1 MPPTTDPTLTRWRL
15 LLGAAAETACGG
27 LSGDALAAEASLEW
41 LYGRD
46 QGEAARE
53 QMAREGGSGPSSLS
67 VPEWINEVHRLFPK
81 ETIER
86 LERDAVER
94 YGIVELVTD
103 PKVLERIEPNPAL
116 LEAVMRTRHL
126 MNPQVLAMA
135 RQLVARVVREL
146 MEKLAR
152 EIRQATAGTLNRRRR
167 TRHANARNFDAQA
180 TLRANLKHY
189 DPQRRQ
195 LGIERALFA
204 TRSRRQLDRWQLLI
218 VVDQSG
224 SMVPSVIHAAVTAA
238 CLHGLPGVQ
247 SHLIAFDTQVVD
259 FTDRIEDPVECLMKV
274 QLGGGTDIAGAMAY
288 AAQRISAP
296 RRAIVVLITDFFEG
310 GSPQRLVGLTRDLV
324 AQGTR
329 VLGLAAL
336 DDKAEP
342 AYDRALA
349 KRLVDVGAEVG
360 AMTPGQLAKWIGEK
374 LRG

>member
-1 MPPTTDPTLTRWRL
+1 MTADPTLTRWRL
-15 LLGAAAETACGG
+15 LLGAAAEAACGG
-27 LSGDALAAEASLEW
+27 LSGDARAREEALEW
-41 LYGRD
+41 LYGR
-46 QGEAARE
+46 EAFGDGARE
-53 QMAREGGSGPSSLS
+53 EMRQRSGGSEASQLS
-67 VPEWINEVHRLFPK
+67 VPDWINEVHRLFPK
-81 ETIER
+81 EIIER

-94 YGIVELVTD
+94 AGIHELVTD
-103 PKVLERIEPNPAL
+103 PAVLERIEPNPAL

-152 EIRQATAGTLNRRRR
+152 ELRQATAGTLNRRQR
-167 TRHANARNFDAQA
+167 TRLANSRNFDAQA

-195 LGIERALFA
+195 LAIETALFS
-204 TRSRRQLDRWQLLI
+204 TRSSRHLDRWQLLI

-224 SMVPSVIHAAVTAA
+224 SMLPSVIHAAVTAA

-247 SHLIAFDTQVVD
+247 SHLIAFDTAVVD
-259 FTDRIEDPVECLMKV
+259 FSDRVEDPVECLMKV
-274 QLGGGTDIAGAMAY
+274 QLGGGTDIAGALAY
-288 AAQRISAP
+288 AAQKINAP
-296 RRAIVVLITDFFEG
+296 RRAIVVLVTDFFEG
-310 GSPQRLVGLTRDLV
+310 GSPQRLVQLTRDLV

-336 DDKAEP
+336 DEQAEP
-342 AYDRALA
+342 AYDRELA
-349 KRLVDVGAEVG
+349 KQLVQVGADVG
-360 AMTPGQLAKWIGEK
+360 AMTPGQLARWIWEK

>member
-1 MPPTTDPTLTRWRL
+1 MDPVLTRWRL
-15 LLGAAAETACGG
+15 LLGQAAEHACGS
-27 LSGDALAAEASLEW
+27 LSGDAQASEEALDW
-41 LYGRD
+41 LYGREEGD
-46 QGEAARE
+46 SAARDA
-53 QMAREGGSGPSSLS
+53 MPREGGSGPSVLS
-67 VPEWINEVHRLFPK
+67 VPDWINEVHRLFPK

-94 YGIVELVTD
+94 FGVLELVTD
-103 PKVLERIEPNPAL
+103 PRVLERIEPNPAL
-116 LEAVMRTRHL
+116 LEAVLRTQHL
-126 MNPQVLAMA
+126 MNPEVLALA
-135 RQLVARVVREL
+135 RQLVAKVVRDL
-146 MEKLAR
+146 MEKLAQR
-152 EIRQATAGTLNRRRR
+152 LERAVAGSLNRRRR
-167 TRHANARNFDAQA
+167 TRIANARNFDAGA

-204 TRSRRQLDRWQLLI
+204 TRQRRHLDRWQLLI

-224 SMVPSVIHAAVTAA
+224 SMVSSVIHAAVTAA

-259 FTDRIEDPVECLMKV
+259 FTNRVDDPVECLMKV

-288 AAQRISAP
+288 AAQQISAP

-310 GSPQRLVGLTRDLV
+310 GSPQRLVALTRDLV

-336 DDKAEP
+336 DEQAQP
-342 AYDRALA
+342 IYDRELA
-349 KRLVDVGAEVG
+349 QRLVDVGAEVG
-360 AMTPGQLAKWIGEK
+360 AMTPGQLATWIAEK
-374 LRG
+374 LKA

>member
-1 MPPTTDPTLTRWRL
+1 MPIAPSLTRWRL
-15 LLGAAAETACGG
+15 LLGAAAERACGS
-27 LSGDALAAEASLEW
+27 LSGDALAGERALDW
-41 LYGRD
+41 LYGRGET
-46 QGEAARE
+46 GEAARE
-53 QMAREGGSGPSSLS
+53 QMPREGGSGPSVLS
-67 VPEWINEVHRLFPK
+67 VPDWINEVHRLFPK

-94 YGIVELVTD
+94 FGIHELVTN
-103 PKVLERIEPNPAL
+103 PTVLERLQPNPAL
-116 LEAVMRTRHL
+116 LEAVLRTRHL
-126 MNPQVLAMA
+126 MNPAVLAMA

-152 EIRQATAGTLNRRRR
+152 EIQQASAGTLNRRRR
-167 TRHANARNFDAQA
+167 TRVANSRNFDAAA
-180 TLRANLKHY
+180 TLRVNLKHY
-189 DPQRRQ
+189 DPARRQ

-204 TRSRRQLDRWQLLI
+204 TRSRRQLEAWQLLLL
-218 VVDQSG
+218 VDQSG
-224 SMVPSVIHAAVTAA
+224 SMLASVIHAAVTAA
-238 CLHGLPGVQ
+238 CLHGLPGIR
-247 SHLIAFDTQVVD
+247 SHLIAFDTHVIDFSNRVD
-259 FTDRIEDPVECLMKV
+259 DPVECLMRV

-288 AAQRISAP
+288 AAQCIDAP

-310 GSPQRLVGLTRDLV
+310 GSEQRLVHLTRDLV

-349 KRLVDVGAEVG
+349 QRLVDVGAEVG
-360 AMTPGQLAKWIGEK
+360 AMTPGQLAKWLGEK